1 MDTIDSMDTNMEGTN
16 TNNVQNLLHVLCK
29 TVYPIAGNGVQT
41 NDTIHNVVL
50 VGHLIYAH

>member
-16 TNNVQNLLHVLCK
+16 TNNVQNCMYFCE

-41 NDTIHNVVL
+41 NDTIHNVVQ

>member
-16 TNNVQNLLHVLCK
+16 TNNVQNCMYFCK
-29 TVYPIAGNGVQT
+29 TAYPIAGNGVQT

-50 VGHLIYAH
+50 VSRLIYAH

>member
-1 MDTIDSMDTNMEGTN
+1 MEIRLGN
-16 TNNVQNLLHVLCK
+16 KHFKRQPGKDTNNVQNCMYFCK

-50 VGHLIYAH
+50 I